1 MKNDLMHA
9 AGWVLAFAWREAV
22 RYPWPAAA
30 VGLLAVIWVL
40 RKLPSGGR
48 SITSSA
54 EPNVVVVRTGM
65 GLLGIG
71 AIIAAG
77 YYALHRSTPAVAAAP
92 VPTPVITQKVVH
104 PTIVQHITHVTAQSH
119 TGLYVLIG
127 IIAVLI
133 VGAVLQLNR
142 KPWW

>member
-22 RYPWPAAA
+22 RYPWPAAV

-40 RKLPSGGR
+40 RKLPRGGGGSSSSSGPAR
-48 SITSSA
+48 
-54 EPNVVVVRTGM
+54 VVVPGAAIAGM
-65 GLLGIG
+65 V
-71 AIIAAG
+71 IAA
-77 YYALHRSTPAVAAAP
+77 AIWFTRSHATPAVAAAP

-104 PTIVQHITHVTAQSH
+104 PTIVQHITHVTAASH

-127 IIAVLI
+127 IIAFLVVGMVLR
-133 VGAVLQLNR
+133 LNGR
-142 KPWW
+142 AGD